1 MFCNIRILIIL
12 KMEMKYFM
20 FSGLFNYIMNDYLSA
35 FFTFLIFLIVIPV
48 TIYSFGYLK
57 EYKNNYSIKY
67 FWTLFIL
74 FILSMTGVVLA
85 RNGIVFM
92 VFWEVMS
99 ITSFFL
105 VIYEHRNKENLKAGI
120 NYFVMTHISGLFL
133 MLMFGFIYKFT
144 GSMDFIEIARLQN
157 TIQSKGLIF
166 TFALIGFGAKAGL
179 LPLHG
184 WLPKAHPSAPSNVS
198 ALMSGVMLKVAVY
211 GFIRVIFVL
220 LGGVSYKYGF
230 IVLALGT
237 LTAIY
242 TIINS
247 LLQSDIKKLLAYSSA
262 ENIGVIF
269 AVIGLA
275 IILNNLK
282 LYEISILA
290 LTAGLFH
297 VLNHGVFKSLLF
309 TGAGSTLF
317 ATGTK
322 NMNELGG
329 LHKKMKFTAICVFIG
344 TAAISSVPPLN
355 GFASESL
362 ILISFIKSAYLLNSK
377 KLLLSIILCGITLSL
392 VAGGAIFSAVKA
404 FGITY
409 LGEPRSEKAVHIHE
423 IPLSMKIGMGILA
436 LYSVVFGVFSPFI
449 ISEISKGLSNTLM
462 NKQYIASAFG
472 YEVTTIALLFI
483 LIILLIIFASKILD
497 KGKNIEVSATWGCG
511 FSTFKPNMQYSGDG
525 YSQPAARYFGVF
537 AGYKKEANVKNVIV
551 LKQKTQDVIEKL
563 IYRPVIYGFSL
574 MSEKIVKIHYGKI
587 QLYIAYILIAVIVSI
602 TLVIKF
608 A

>member
-1 MFCNIRILIIL
+1 
-12 KMEMKYFM
+12 M
-20 FSGLFNYIMNDYLSA
+20 FSELLNYVMKDFLSV
-35 FFTFLIFLIVIPV
+35 FFTFLIVLIVIPV
-48 TIYSFGYLK
+48 SSYSLGYLK
-57 EYKNNYSIKY
+57 EYKKNYSIKY
-67 FWTLFIL
+67 FWIVYFI
-74 FILSMTGVVLA
+74 FIFSMIAVVLA
-85 RNGIVFM
+85 GDGIVFM

-99 ITSFFL
+99 ISSFFL
-105 VIYEHRNKENLKAGI
+105 VIYEHKNKETLKSGI

-144 GSMDFIEIARLQN
+144 GTMYFTEIVKMQN
-157 TIQSKGLIF
+157 SIQDKELIF
-166 TFALIGFGAKAGL
+166 TLALIGFGAKAGL
-179 LPLHG
+179 LPLHA

-211 GFIRVIFVL
+211 GFIRVVFIL
-220 LGGVSYKYGF
+220 LGGVSYKCGF
-230 IVLALGT
+230 VVLLLGT
-237 LTAIY
+237 ITAIY

-247 LLQSDIKKLLAYSSA
+247 LLQCDNKKLLAYSSS
-262 ENIGVIF
+262 ENIGIIF

-282 LYEISILA
+282 LYEGSVLA

-309 TGAGSTLF
+309 AGAGSTLY

-329 LHKKMKFTAICVFIG
+329 LYKKMKFTAVCVFIG

-377 KLLLSIILCGITLSL
+377 KLLLAIILCGIILAL
-392 VAGGAIFSAVKA
+392 VAGGAIFSSIKA

-436 LYSVVFGVFSPFI
+436 LYSIVFGVFSPFI
-449 ISEISKGLSNTLM
+449 ISRISRGLSNILLE
-462 NKQYIASAFG
+462 KQYTVDAFG
-472 YEVTTIALLFI
+472 YEVTIITALFTLIILFI
-483 LIILLIIFASKILD
+483 LLISKILD
-497 KGKNIEVSATWGCG
+497 KGKNIELNATWACG
-511 FSTFKPNMQYSGDG
+511 FNTFKGNMQYSGDG
-525 YSQPAARYFGVF
+525 YSQPAARYFGTF
-537 AGYKKEANVKNVIV
+537 AGYKKEASVRNVIL
-551 LKQKTQDVIEKL
+551 LKQKTQDIIERIL
-563 IYRPVIYGFSL
+563 YRPIISFFNLLSDR
-574 MSEKIVKIHYGKI
+574 IVKIHYGKI
-587 QLYIAYILIAVIVSI
+587 QIYITYILIALLLSI
-602 TLVIKF
+602 TVVIKF